1 MGWDA
6 MRRSHLLHA
15 SATNAGARAGPKRVL
30 RVDVSHRALHVA
42 VRLERAPAVHV
53 LTAVDV
59 RALAALALAGT
70 VAVAHG
76 ERRCEA
82 PPPPTLAKMKDRLMP
97 VGEKEETEKTKN
109 RINSVVGRGAP

>member
-6 MRRSHLLHA
+6 MRCSHLLHA
-15 SATNAGARAGPKRVL
+15 PATNAGARAGPKRVL

-82 PPPPTLAKMKDRLMP
+82 PPPPTFAFDGLWID
-97 VGEKEETEKTKN
+97 
-109 RINSVVGRGAP
+109 

>member
-1 MGWDA
+1 MLLDATGAGEVGMGCDA
-6 MRRSHLLHA
+6 TRCSHLLHA

-59 RALAALALAGT
+59 RALAALALARA

-76 ERRCEA
+76 ERRSGRCDA
-82 PPPPTLAKMKDRLMP
+82 PHAADARF
-97 VGEKEETEKTKN
+97 
-109 RINSVVGRGAP
+109 